1 MKNAFCSSIQD
12 PDTPENPRNQVM
24 HLTKSLVNKPG
35 DVSRLNHASRFLTR
49 FLRRIETRII
59 AIPVAQAN
67 PTGEVARSITSLD
80 RALGSRDGNRRIRLP
95 EAGGFP

>member
-1 MKNAFCSSIQD
+1 MKDQDEERILLEYQD

-35 DVSRLNHASRFLTR
+35 DVSRLNDASRFLTR

-59 AIPVAQAN
+59 AIPVAQ
-67 PTGEVARSITSLD
+67 EI
-80 RALGSRDGNRRIRLP
+80 LP
-95 EAGGFP
+95 AKWP